1 MKDVFPPSWGIC
13 LDESMVKWLNE
24 YAPGWMAVGRKPSPF
39 GNEYHTIACGV
50 LHIIFWMECV
60 EGKSRPPHLEEMPL
74 SYEHGKL
81 CALILR
87 ATEAIAGSNRVVFMD
102 SGYGVLCAL
111 PELRRR
117 GLHATVVLKKKKFWA
132 KGLPGEAI
140 LEAVR
145 MTPVG
150 TTKAL
155 VGTMRG
161 HKLWVGVQVDS
172 KHTTIMANTWSTTQ
186 RNGEMKKRLV
196 GGRLCTF
203 KYCDYQNHY
212 FWARH
217 YVDDHS
223 HNRSACV
230 PLEDAVNTKS
240 WSMRQSM
247 FLDAVCEVNALLAFN
262 YWCLRPKGQAPITN
276 RSHCNGHAQ

>member
-1 MKDVFPPSWGIC
+1 MKDVFSPSWGVC

-60 EGKSRPPHLEEMPL
+60 EGKSRPPHLGEMPL

-87 ATEAIAGSNRVVFMD
+87 ATESIAGSNRVVFMD
-102 SGYGVLCAL
+102 SGFGVLCAL

-172 KHTTIMANTWSTTQ
+172 KHTTIMANTWSTTE
-186 RNGEMKKRLV
+186 RNGEMKKRRV
-196 GGRLCTF
+196 GGRLCERSR
-203 KYCDYQNHY
+203 K
-212 FWARH
+212 RE
-217 YVDDHS
+217 
-223 HNRSACV
+223 HNTSGSIQ
-230 PLEDAVNTKS
+230 L
-240 WSMRQSM
+240 
-247 FLDAVCEVNALLAFN
+247 
-262 YWCLRPKGQAPITN
+262 
-276 RSHCNGHAQ
+276 